1 MYVYI
6 YTIIHAF
13 VQIDIKQ
20 AKESAA
26 LHITLGD
33 KCHPLHM
40 AIARFTQTTSKASS
54 WLAVGTNFALDP
66 WLCHFQNARIE
77 SYFKKNVISYYKL

>member
-1 MYVYI
+1 MRIKSHPENVITNIYIVCVCMYI

-54 WLAVGTNFALDP
+54 
-66 WLCHFQNARIE
+66 
-77 SYFKKNVISYYKL
+77 

>member
-54 WLAVGTNFALDP
+54 
-66 WLCHFQNARIE
+66 
-77 SYFKKNVISYYKL
+77 